1 MHGMQQVDGIERSV
15 CEVSDDGNGSYSLQY
30 CCTVAGKYTLR
41 VFLDDKPIVGSPFAI
56 VVVAANA
63 QAHSSRFSLPAGMRL
78 QAGIETELL
87 LHTFDEFGNGSTS
100 GVSTIEVA
108 LHSISSQAQQEA
120 VVVHATTEEHA
131 GGAYISR
138 FAPTKSGRYTLK
150 VLLNGVEVAGSP
162 AVATIEPAETS
173 AAHCLLKGKGLQQA
187 KAGVESGFEIYA
199 CDRFGS
205 RRENGGDAFDVQLN
219 GVAKVAAKLTD
230 RGDGVYDAVYTAFR
244 SGTYALSVLLHGRHA
259 AGSPYQLVVAPAATH
274 GACSSIVGGAV
285 QSVLRAGSSISFAVQ
300 AMDQFGNKRTQGGD
314 KLLVQFS
321 KGGTSI
327 KSTVKDLGDGRYEV
341 ALVGTVSIVC
351 AMQLLLENTPIM
363 GSPFQ
368 LAVEA
373 GETDAAQCTIR
384 NESVLQSAVAGE
396 VISVVLEARDRFG
409 NRRTEGGDS
418 VHLRASECGS
428 ESSVAGE
435 CFDQLDGTYR
445 CDWVCTVSGNWS
457 VSFKVPPALPPS
469 GRAPPRSPS

>member
-1 MHGMQQVDGIERSV
+1 
-15 CEVSDDGNGSYSLQY
+15 
-30 CCTVAGKYTLR
+30 
-41 VFLDDKPIVGSPFAI
+41 
-56 VVVAANA
+56 
-63 QAHSSRFSLPAGMRL
+63 
-78 QAGIETELL
+78 
-87 LHTFDEFGNGSTS
+87 
-100 GVSTIEVA
+100 

-205 RRENGGDAFDVQLN
+205 RRENGGDTFRVVLDGPTKVQ
-219 GVAKVAAKLTD
+219 AKVSD
-230 RGDGVYDAVYTAFR
+230 CGFGNYVVMYSVPI
-244 SGTYALSVLLHGRHA
+244 SGTYNLRVLLGEQLVS
-259 AGSPYQLVVAPAATH
+259 GSPYQLVVAPAATH

-418 VHLRASECGS
+418 VHLRVTSASNCG
-428 ESSVAGE
+428 ERVVDHA
-435 CFDQLDGTYR
+435 DGTYR
-445 CDWVCTVSGNWS
+445 VSFVCTKAGRQSACLYVGDCL
-457 VSFKVPPALPPS
+457 VG
-469 GRAPPRSPS
+469 GRALDVHVSAAAVAARKCALRGKATAVAGVSTSFTV